1 MASCGSW
8 YLSHGAGPVPG
19 NIIPFYMATSKIGG
33 AFGYLRKSIGSVT
46 YATIKD
52 KNGKRVQV
60 ARQKIQEMTNPQT
73 VGQILQRMKVKPAQ
87 RFYDAINSA
96 DGSLLLEH
104 SWEGLKYGA
113 DGRRQFMSLAMKA
126 TGPYIPKNV
135 NRFVPAAYQISAG
148 SLPEVAI
155 TYTGDAFHFAVGL
168 VPTAG
173 TTFEKIVAAL
183 TAIAGSANSQLTFVG
198 VTQELDGTF
207 APVLTRVIPSQLE
220 SEAGLPFEISGNDL
234 INSNYVALAIILSRK
249 DASGNW
255 LRSNSTMLLTTAL
268 QSNLYGTAAQEAAIA
283 SYRDSS
289 TVNNINSTWYLNL
302 ASGQPFN
309 GQLSTYLTDITPAL
323 NGAVVGSI
331 VDSYGDFIKVAFTVD
346 GTAESPLIM
355 VVGNQIV
362 ASLTLTGQDAIDEF
376 ASEVRKWQVNYA
388 AQLGLSGGTA
398 AITALY
404 KVENDGTWHNWL
416 DGSGELGGYLD
427 IVQVTLPYADPSA
440 QVIMLHRDSDELPF
454 TTTDGLVFTW
464 SPASDSEKYGNF
476 TIKVNGL
483 IVGEP
488 RSVRP

>member
-1 MASCGSW
+1 
-8 YLSHGAGPVPG
+8 
-19 NIIPFYMATSKIGG
+19 MATSKIGG

-168 VPTAG
+168 VPSAG

-183 TAIAGSANSQLTFVG
+183 TAIAGNANSQLTFVG

-234 INSNYVALAIILSRK
+234 INSNYVAFAIILSRK

-268 QSNLYGTAAQEAAIA
+268 QSNLYGTAAQETAIA

-362 ASLTLTGQDAIDEF
+362 ASLTLTGRDAIDEF

-398 AITALY
+398 SITALY
-404 KVENDGTWHNWL
+404 KVEGSDIWRDWL

-440 QVIMLHRDSDELPF
+440 QVIMLHSDSDELPF